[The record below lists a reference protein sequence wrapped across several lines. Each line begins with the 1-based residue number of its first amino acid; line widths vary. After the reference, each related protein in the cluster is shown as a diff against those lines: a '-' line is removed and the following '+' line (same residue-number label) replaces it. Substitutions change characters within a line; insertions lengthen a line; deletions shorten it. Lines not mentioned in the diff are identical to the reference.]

1 MEGMEFVVA
10 IVAIV
15 FGSKLIRDLAY
26 AKRGITPGKKG
37 KAMSCALCA
46 EDNGASVANELA
58 KIEKLEER
66 IKVLERIATDKPSNL
81 ASEIDRL

>member
-26 AKRGITPGKKG
+26 AKRGMKPGKSKG
-37 KAMSCALCA
+37 QQMCALCA
-46 EDNGASVANELA
+46 EDNGASVAEELS

-66 IKVLERIATDKPSNL
+66 IKVLERIVTDKSSDL
-81 ASEIDRL
+81 ATEIDRL